1 MNSTQQQY
9 IVKGYLGALH
19 KPCYLVSVHFI
30 KVNNESMRDM
40 VNIIRTC
47 EPSKGHV
54 KATIRTLPLLALI
67 YVPMAD

>member
-40 VNIIRTC
+40 VRAKHVSDA
-47 EPSKGHV
+47 SKYMY
-54 KATIRTLPLLALI
+54 ATIRTLPLLAL
-67 YVPMAD
+67 VFEGL